1 MRAETVKRIIL
12 LSIPDPPEDLEE
24 LVELYARLW
33 SRENGE
39 DWRPLREETGPAESA
54 AEGTERVIESTECVI
69 ESTENAS
76 GPTECVIEPAEN
88 VPEPA
93 EAVSGEPPQGEE
105 EPSKDGNAILGF
117 SHIRCGNCGEVK
129 TFCARSWLSKYTCE
143 RCGQV
148 TSLRGSIHPAKAVC
162 KCGNRSIYSTNREES
177 AFDIPCVVCGAPMSV
192 VWVPGRDRY
201 DPAGWSAPGGRG
213 RRKKK

>member
-1 MRAETVKRIIL
+1 MRAETVKRMIL
-12 LSIPDPPEDLEE
+12 LSVEKPPEDMEE
-24 LVELYARLW
+24 LLELYARLW
-33 SRENGE
+33 SQENGG
-39 DWRPLREETGPAESA
+39 DWRPLRA
-54 AEGTERVIESTECVI
+54 AEERM
-69 ESTENAS
+69 
-76 GPTECVIEPAEN
+76 ECVIEPAES

-117 SHIRCGNCGEVK
+117 SHIRCEHCGAEK
-129 TFCARSWLSKYTCE
+129 TFCAKSWYSKYTCD

-148 TSLRGSIHPAKAVC
+148 TRLRGHVHPAKATC
-162 KCGNRSIYSTNREES
+162 KCGNKSVYSTNVEES

-192 VWVPGRDRY
+192 VWIPGKNRY
-201 DPAGWSAPGGRG
+201 EPAGGEPEWRR

>member
-1 MRAETVKRIIL
+1 MRAETVKRMIL

-33 SRENGE
+33 SQENGG
-39 DWRPLREETGPAESA
+39 DWRPLRA
-54 AEGTERVIESTECVI
+54 AEERM
-69 ESTENAS
+69 
-76 GPTECVIEPAEN
+76 ECVIEPAESVPEGTESVIEPAES

-93 EAVSGEPPQGEE
+93 ETVGEEPPQEEE

-117 SHIRCGNCGEVK
+117 SHIRCEHCGAEK

-148 TSLRGSIHPAKAVC
+148 TRLRGHIHPARAVC
-162 KCGNRSIYSTNREES
+162 KCGNRSIYSTNAEES

-192 VWVPGRDRY
+192 VWVPGRNRY
-201 DPAGWSAPGGRG
+201 EPAGWSAPGAH
-213 RRKKK
+213 RRKK

>member
-1 MRAETVKRIIL
+1 MRAETVKRMIL

-33 SRENGE
+33 SRENGG
-39 DWRPLREETGPAESA
+39 DWRPLRAAEKGTESVP
-54 AEGTERVIESTECVI
+54 EGTERVIEP
-69 ESTENAS
+69 TEN
-76 GPTECVIEPAEN
+76 VIEPEESA
-88 VPEPA
+88 PEPV
-93 EAVSGEPPQGEE
+93 EAVSEEPPQEEE

-117 SHIRCGNCGEVK
+117 SHIRCEHCGAEK
-129 TFCARSWLSKYTCE
+129 TFCARNWLSKYTCE

-148 TSLRGSIHPAKAVC
+148 TRLRGHIHPARAVC

-192 VWVPGRDRY
+192 VWVPGRNRDE
-201 DPAGWSAPGGRG
+201 PAGWSAPGS

>member
-1 MRAETVKRIIL
+1 MRAETVKRMIL

-33 SRENGE
+33 SQENGG
-39 DWRPLREETGPAESA
+39 DWRPLRAAEKGTESVP
-54 AEGTERVIESTECVI
+54 EGTERVIEPP
-69 ESTENAS
+69 EN
-76 GPTECVIEPAEN
+76 VIEPAESA
-88 VPEPA
+88 PEPA
-93 EAVSGEPPQGEE
+93 EAVSEEPPQGEE

-117 SHIRCGNCGEVK
+117 SHIRCEHCGAEK

-148 TSLRGSIHPAKAVC
+148 TRLRGHIHPARAVC
-162 KCGNRSIYSTNREES
+162 KCGNQSIYSTNAEES

-192 VWVPGRDRY
+192 VWVPGRNRY
-201 DPAGWSAPGGRG
+201 EPAGWSAPGAH
-213 RRKKK
+213 RRKK

>member
-1 MRAETVKRIIL
+1 MRAETVKRMIL

-33 SRENGE
+33 SQENGG
-39 DWRPLREETGPAESA
+39 DWRPLRA
-54 AEGTERVIESTECVI
+54 AEERM
-69 ESTENAS
+69 
-76 GPTECVIEPAEN
+76 ECVIEPAESVPEGTESVIEPTES

-93 EAVSGEPPQGEE
+93 ETVGEEPPQEEE

-117 SHIRCGNCGEVK
+117 SHIRCEHCGAEK
-129 TFCARSWLSKYTCE
+129 TFCARNWLSKYTCE

-148 TSLRGSIHPAKAVC
+148 TRLRGHIHPARAVC
-162 KCGNRSIYSTNREES
+162 KCGNRSIYSTNAEES

-192 VWVPGRDRY
+192 VWVPGRNRY
-201 DPAGWSAPGGRG
+201 EPAGWSAPGAH
-213 RRKKK
+213 RRKK

>member
-1 MRAETVKRIIL
+1 MRAETVKRMIL

-33 SRENGE
+33 SQENGG
-39 DWRPLREETGPAESA
+39 DWQPLRATEKGTESVP
-54 AEGTERVIESTECVI
+54 EGTERVIEPTENVI
-69 ESTENAS
+69 EPTEN
-76 GPTECVIEPAEN
+76 VIEPAESA
-88 VPEPA
+88 PEPA
-93 EAVSGEPPQGEE
+93 EAVSEEPPQGEE

-117 SHIRCGNCGEVK
+117 SHIRCEHCGAEK
-129 TFCARSWLSKYTCE
+129 TFCARNWLSKYTCE

-148 TSLRGSIHPAKAVC
+148 TRLRGHIHPARAVC

-192 VWVPGRDRY
+192 VWVPGRNRY
-201 DPAGWSAPGGRG
+201 EPAGWSAPGAH
-213 RRKKK
+213 RRKK

>member
-1 MRAETVKRIIL
+1 MRAETVKRMIL

-33 SRENGE
+33 SRENGG
-39 DWRPLREETGPAESA
+39 DWRPLRAAEKGTESVP
-54 AEGTERVIESTECVI
+54 EGTERVIEP
-69 ESTENAS
+69 TEN
-76 GPTECVIEPAEN
+76 VIEPEESA
-88 VPEPA
+88 PEPA
-93 EAVSGEPPQGEE
+93 EAVSEEPPQEEE

-117 SHIRCGNCGEVK
+117 SHI
-129 TFCARSWLSKYTCE
+129 CARNLLSKYTCE
-143 RCGQV
+143 HCGQV
-148 TSLRGSIHPAKAVC
+148 TRLRGHIHPARAVC

-192 VWVPGRDRY
+192 VWVPGRNRY
-201 DPAGWSAPGGRG
+201 EPAGWSAPGS

>member
-1 MRAETVKRIIL
+1 MRAETVKRMIL

-33 SRENGE
+33 SQENCG
-39 DWRPLREETGPAESA
+39 DWRPLRAAESVP
-54 AEGTERVIESTECVI
+54 EGMGRVIEP
-69 ESTENAS
+69 TEN
-76 GPTECVIEPAEN
+76 VIEPEESA
-88 VPEPA
+88 PEPA
-93 EAVSGEPPQGEE
+93 ETVGEEPPQEEE

-117 SHIRCGNCGEVK
+117 SHIRCEHCGAEK

-148 TSLRGSIHPAKAVC
+148 TRLRGHIHPARAVC
-162 KCGNRSIYSTNREES
+162 KCGNRSIYSTNAEES

-192 VWVPGRDRY
+192 VWVPGRNRY
-201 DPAGWSAPGGRG
+201 EPAGWSAPGAH
-213 RRKKK
+213 RRKK

>member
-1 MRAETVKRIIL
+1 MRAETVKRMIL

-33 SRENGE
+33 SRENGG
-39 DWRPLREETGPAESA
+39 DWRPLRAAEKGTESVP
-54 AEGTERVIESTECVI
+54 EGTERVIEP
-69 ESTENAS
+69 TEN
-76 GPTECVIEPAEN
+76 VIEPEESA
-88 VPEPA
+88 PEPA
-93 EAVSGEPPQGEE
+93 EAVSKEPPQEEE

-117 SHIRCGNCGEVK
+117 SHIRCEHCGAEK
-129 TFCARSWLSKYTCE
+129 TFCARNWLSKYTCE

-148 TSLRGSIHPAKAVC
+148 TRLRGHIHPARAVC

-192 VWVPGRDRY
+192 VWVPGRNRY
-201 DPAGWSAPGGRG
+201 EPAGWSAPGS

>member
-1 MRAETVKRIIL
+1 MRAETVKRMIL

-33 SRENGE
+33 SQENGG
-39 DWRPLREETGPAESA
+39 DWRPLRAAEKGTESVP
-54 AEGTERVIESTECVI
+54 EGTERVIEPP
-69 ESTENAS
+69 EN
-76 GPTECVIEPAEN
+76 VIEPAESA
-88 VPEPA
+88 PEPA
-93 EAVSGEPPQGEE
+93 EAVSEEPPQGEE

-117 SHIRCGNCGEVK
+117 SHIRCEHCGAEK

-148 TSLRGSIHPAKAVC
+148 TRLRGHIHPARAVC
-162 KCGNRSIYSTNREES
+162 KCGNRSIYSTNAEES

-192 VWVPGRDRY
+192 VWVPGRNRY
-201 DPAGWSAPGGRG
+201 ETAGWSAPGAH
-213 RRKKK
+213 RRKK

>member
-1 MRAETVKRIIL
+1 MRAETVKRMIL

-33 SRENGE
+33 SQENGG
-39 DWRPLREETGPAESA
+39 DWRPLRA
-54 AEGTERVIESTECVI
+54 AEERMECVI
-69 ESTENAS
+69 EPAESVPEGTES
-76 GPTECVIEPAEN
+76 VIEPAEN

-93 EAVSGEPPQGEE
+93 ETVGEEPPQEEE

-117 SHIRCGNCGEVK
+117 SHIRCEHCGAEK

-143 RCGQV
+143 HCGQV
-148 TSLRGSIHPAKAVC
+148 TRLRGHIHPARAVC
-162 KCGNRSIYSTNREES
+162 KCGNRSIYSANAEES

-192 VWVPGRDRY
+192 VWVPGRNRY
-201 DPAGWSAPGGRG
+201 EPAGWSAPGAH
-213 RRKKK
+213 RRKK

>member
-1 MRAETVKRIIL
+1 MRAETVKRMIL

-33 SRENGE
+33 SQENGG
-39 DWRPLREETGPAESA
+39 DWRPLRAAEKGTESVP
-54 AEGTERVIESTECVI
+54 EGTERVIEP
-69 ESTENAS
+69 TEN
-76 GPTECVIEPAEN
+76 VIEPAESA
-88 VPEPA
+88 PEPA
-93 EAVSGEPPQGEE
+93 EAVSEEPPQEEE

-117 SHIRCGNCGEVK
+117 SHIRCEHCGAEK

-148 TSLRGSIHPAKAVC
+148 TRLRGHIHPARAVC
-162 KCGNRSIYSTNREES
+162 KCGNRSIYSTNAEES

-192 VWVPGRDRY
+192 VWVPGRNRY
-201 DPAGWSAPGGRG
+201 EPAGWSAPGAH
-213 RRKKK
+213 RRKK